1 MKVLK
6 ISLAVLQVVL
16 PSGEADDVPRL
27 DQAAQLIPHGDG
39 DTSAFIGDFTRPHF
53 VSVLCLGHAT
63 WKRKE
68 RKKKKELVTV
78 PTRCLPLTEHT
89 RQHTDGVFSEAV
101 RSNAGANHDL
111 TVMLT
116 VAEVSVAH
124 QIRKRVVSTVLSGQD
139 SSALLTYF
147 QNYKDDMQVFRSW
160 FYVFNQA
167 HGVVVNIRHRLKKKK
182 AAGDGSE
189 DEKEAS
195 GASTE
200 ANYNT
205 VY

>member
-1 MKVLK
+1 MSPGWIRLPNSSHTEMAILPLLSATLHDRTSCPSFVL
-6 ISLAVLQVVL
+6 V
-16 PSGEADDVPRL
+16 
-27 DQAAQLIPHGDG
+27 
-39 DTSAFIGDFTRPHF
+39 TRP
-53 VSVLCLGHAT
+53 GRE
-63 WKRKE
+63 K
-68 RKKKKELVTV
+68 KKKKELVTV
-78 PTRCLPLTEHT
+78 PTRCFPLTEHS
-89 RQHTDGVFSEAV
+89 RQHTEGVFSEAV

-160 FYVFNQA
+160 FYIFNQA

-182 AAGDGSE
+182 PQEMEVKMKKKLAAL
-189 DEKEAS
+189 ALRLTTIQCIRA
-195 GASTE
+195 ASTQS
-200 ANYNT
+200 
-205 VY
+205 